1 MTFDCIIAMASGNSF
16 AALADNDDE
25 VPNQASKKK
34 VGSLGMPRST
44 FNHNDRVEA
53 LWSEDGKW
61 YPAQVLK
68 VKGNGM
74 FIIRFDGFPEKHNY
88 QADLMRVPTKGD
100 AGVGGGNGRIVSMH
114 RNIFN
119 VEDAVGGTFRRPKA
133 NKIIKGTFMDLQE
146 LREKIRSE
154 FIVASFDG
162 VGDIE
167 IFDEE
172 KNMWQDLVSIDLAD
186 RLSRKS
192 IAKLRWC
199 VLVCCLLPH
208 PSCFVMLAV
217 QVPPHRRQSVLARS

>member
-1 MTFDCIIAMASGNSF
+1 
-16 AALADNDDE
+16 
-25 VPNQASKKK
+25 
-34 VGSLGMPRST
+34 MPRSNSTST

-61 YPAQVLK
+61 YPAQVTK
-68 VKGNGM
+68 VLPGKM
-74 FIIRFDGFPEKHNY
+74 FRIRFDGFVEQYDY
-88 QADLMRVPTKGD
+88 QADLMRVPTKGS
-100 AGVGGGNGRIVSMH
+100 AGVGGGNGRIVSMY

-119 VEDAVGGTFRRPKA
+119 VEDAVGGTFYEPKA
-133 NKIIKGTFMDLQE
+133 KKIIKGTFMELQE

-154 FIVASFDG
+154 FRVASLDG

-208 PSCFVMLAV
+208 PSCFVTLAV
-217 QVPPHRRQSVLARS
+217 QVPPQRRQSALEISSFARS